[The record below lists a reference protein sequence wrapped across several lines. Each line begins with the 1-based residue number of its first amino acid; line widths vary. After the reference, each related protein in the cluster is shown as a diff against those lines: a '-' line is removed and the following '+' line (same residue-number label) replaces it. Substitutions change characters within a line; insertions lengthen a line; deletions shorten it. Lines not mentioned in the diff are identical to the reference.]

1 MYMMDTN
8 FDINSAKDYLTDFK
22 NCLFKSK
29 KYLLMYVILVV
40 FASLTMFKQNNYA
53 SPKFELVM
61 ICVVVILGIIFLGLL
76 FKYGDK
82 ELHKIAFVIL
92 IVFGLI
98 LCMMIPIDSVS
109 DEGEHLVRAEMTSRG
124 VLFPEYVNGSYE
136 TIGSIYFFLKSTD
149 STIFNING
157 DTKINYNLTHYD
169 SAFEQNPFYGYIFS
183 GLGMFFAKL
192 LNLNAIWMLWLGRI
206 FNMIF
211 YASMVSYAIKK
222 TPIFKVPLLFIA
234 CLPVCLFQACS
245 LSIDSMLLAIGIY
258 IIAYFFYMCENEFT
272 RRDIIIFSILTLLC
286 GLCKLPF
293 LGLIFLLFFLPA
305 ENLKE
310 DNKNRFYLY
319 CIMGLI
325 FVSVIGVLYSKYYAG
340 PALYHSWRNTYMV
353 NNNVSI
359 SGQVNFILNNPIV
372 FTQNFFDK
380 VPNGIE
386 MFTSLFRMYSPRLG
400 DEYVGS
406 KFVSALITLFFG
418 FICIGYPLENKIK
431 TKARIGALF
440 TFAVIY
446 VGIYIVML
454 LSWSP
459 VGNLKYTGIHIRYFL
474 PLLFLLPFILA
485 INDSSVKKDNI
496 DRYLFVM
503 IIFFISSMILSIS
516 TGYY

>member
-1 MYMMDTN
+1 MDTN
-8 FDINSAKDYLTDFK
+8 FDMTLAKDYLTDFK

-29 KYLLMYVILVV
+29 KYLLMYLILVLFV
-40 FASLTMFKQNNYA
+40 SLALFKPSNYA
-53 SPKFELVM
+53 NPQFELVM

-76 FKYGDK
+76 FKYGDS
-82 ELHKIAFVIL
+82 ELHKVAFVIL
-92 IVFGLI
+92 IVSGLI
-98 LCMMIPIDSVS
+98 LCMVIPIDSVS

-136 TIGSIYFFLKSTD
+136 TIGSINFFLNSTD
-149 STIFNING
+149 STVFKING
-157 DTKINYNLTHYD
+157 DTKIDYNLTHYD

-206 FNMIF
+206 FNMVF

-293 LGLIFLLFFLPA
+293 LGLILLLFFLPA

-310 DNKNRFYLY
+310 DNKSRFYLY

-340 PALYHSWRNTYMV
+340 PALYHSWRNAYMA

-372 FTQNFFDK
+372 FAQSFFDK
-380 VPNGIE
+380 VPNAME
-386 MFTSLFRMYSPRLG
+386 LFTSLFKMYSPRLG
-400 DEYVGS
+400 YEYVGS
-406 KFVSALITLFFG
+406 KFASALITLFFG
-418 FICIGYPLENKIK
+418 FICIGYPLENKIN

-440 TFAVIY
+440 TFVVIY
-446 VGIYIVML
+446 VGINIVML

-459 VGNLKYTGIHIRYFL
+459 VGNLIYDGIHIRYFL
-474 PLLFLLPFILA
+474 PLLFLLPFICG
-485 INDSSVKKDNI
+485 INDSSVKKENMDN
-496 DRYLFVM
+496 YVFVM
-503 IIFFISSMILSIS
+503 IIFLVSSMILSLS
-516 TGYY
+516 AWYY